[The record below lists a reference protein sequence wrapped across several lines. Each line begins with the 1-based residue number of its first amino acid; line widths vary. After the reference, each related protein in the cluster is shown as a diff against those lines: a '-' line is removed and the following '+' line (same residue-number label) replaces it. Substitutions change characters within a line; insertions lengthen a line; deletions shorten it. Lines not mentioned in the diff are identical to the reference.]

1 MSEGIEVFTIGKIF
15 LQVSLNTRVF
25 FLPQRKS
32 CSGLAKI
39 RACFTDS
46 STEVPFSPISHV
58 CQHCTTEDE

>member
-1 MSEGIEVFTIGKIF
+1 MSEGIEVSTIGNIF
-15 LQVSLNTRVF
+15 LQVKFKYKKV

-39 RACFTDS
+39 RARFTDS
-46 STEVPFSPISHV
+46 SIEVPFSPISHV